1 MASFFT
7 LNLDTIG
14 PQDPSLLIA
23 GSASGGFV
31 AAQLANCTL
40 STSDASAAGYQVK
53 IWGDVDTTENANIQ
67 DTEENAL
74 WFTPTWDVNSATQ
87 QVKLSTVDGLKTLSL
102 KIKDTVDN
110 ASSTATATITL
121 DTVAPQAE
129 VTSGPNATVI
139 SKQTGKRTATFSFQS
154 GETFQAYKVMVVTN
168 GTDAH
173 TAGTLVPG
181 TNGSTT
187 SGSAGNYAANTPI
200 DVSIDAAD
208 LELAGAEGANIVK
221 VFVQDL
227 AGTWSAA

>member
-139 SKQTGKRTATFSFQS
+139 SNGGYQWYGC
-154 GETFQAYKVMVVTN
+154 AYCWYPCSW
-168 GTDAH
+168 H
-173 TAGTLVPG
+173 EWF
-181 TNGSTT
+181 
-187 SGSAGNYAANTPI
+187 YY
-200 DVSIDAAD
+200 
-208 LELAGAEGANIVK
+208 
-221 VFVQDL
+221 
-227 AGTWSAA
+227 